1 MEERWGRLRDL
12 RAFQPLVNLLD
23 DEAARVRESAAS
35 SLGGLGD
42 ARAVPHLNAAL
53 DDDDREVRMAAERSL
68 ERLRDP

>member
-1 MEERWGRLRDL
+1 M
-12 RAFQPLVNLLD
+12 VNLLD

-53 DDDDREVRMAAERSL
+53 DDDDREVRKAAERSL
-68 ERLRDP
+68 ERLRDT